1 MPLRNVPITY
11 TLDQQRQEINNL
23 AVDVNDIDV
32 NFNEKVDDRINALV
46 TAGTGIASVYDDTNN
61 TYTLNLEFSEF
72 TTSNLTEGVNSGL
85 FFTTP
90 RANTAID
97 NRVDRTY
104 VNNLQVNELGN
115 LPELNLQ
122 SGAVNK
128 QITALNYNNTE
139 WDAAYGWGD
148 HAAAGYVTSF
158 SETDTLQTVTTRGAS
173 TSVVSEFL
181 TGLKTNSIQAIVPNT
196 DSITF
201 EALQVKNLADTVI
214 GSYTTGIGTDYGV
227 MLNKLG
233 RIVINN
239 DGGADCFTIKKG
251 GTTKFKIDQ
260 DGKLQGIFYL
270 PTVDGTVGQFLKTD
284 GTGQWGWSS
293 MDGASVEVSDTPPG
307 GATQGDLW
315 WESDSGRLK
324 VYYDNGS
331 NPATWI
337 DASPP
342 LQSPQPASEIRANSG
357 AVSANNGDVFSD
369 VAGDF
374 KASLTVTD
382 YEKIKIGVTLGFLDG
397 TANTSGA
404 IKLQRI
410 VGATTTTIFTVHC
423 PQPSV
428 NNGPMHVE
436 FVDQHGQSGQ
446 TVIAYQIALDLGGA
460 GNRSTGTTYGS
471 QINIH
476 EI

>member
-23 AVDVNDIDV
+23 AVDVNDLDI

-72 TTSNLTEGVNSGL
+72 TTANLTEGVNSGY
-85 FFTTP
+85 FFTDA
-90 RANTAID
+90 RAYAAID
-97 NRVDRTY
+97 ARVDRTY
-104 VNNLQVNELGN
+104 VNNLQITDLGEIAQID
-115 LPELNLQ
+115 LR
-122 SGAVNK
+122 SGAVTGT
-128 QITALNYNNTE
+128 ITAINYNNQE
-139 WDAAYGWGD
+139 WDAAYQWGD

-158 SETDTLQTVTTRGAS
+158 SETDTLQTVTDRGSS
-173 TSVVSEFL
+173 TSVVSQFL
-181 TGLKTNSIQAIVPNT
+181 TGLKTNSIQAIVPNADT
-196 DSITF
+196 ITF
-201 EALQVKNLADTVI
+201 EAQIVKNLADSIT
-214 GSYTTGIGTDYGV
+214 GAFTTGIGTDYGV
-227 MLNKLG
+227 KLNQLG

-239 DGGADCFTIKKG
+239 DGGADSFTIKKG

-260 DGKLQGIFYL
+260 DGKLGGLFLL
-270 PTVDGTVGQFLKTD
+270 PGSDGSVGQFLKTD
-284 GTGQWGWSS
+284 GTGQLGWSTA
-293 MDGASVEVSDTPPG
+293 DGASVEVSDTPPG

-357 AVSANNGDVFSD
+357 AVSANNGQVFSD
-369 VAGDF
+369 VSGDF

-404 IKLQRI
+404 INLQRI

-428 NNGPMHVE
+428 NNGPMHIE

-446 TVIAYQIALDLGGA
+446 TVVSYQISLDLGGA